1 MPRLPEGASLSQ
13 LQTYL
18 AELCRERGWDQTDEL
33 STWLLFTEEIG
44 ELAKAIRNQRKLY
57 QEAERAPAPD
67 ELAHEMADVLSY
79 FLQLANQL
87 GVDLE
92 TAFAQKEAINQGR
105 EWKSQT
111 D

>member
-1 MPRLPEGASLSQ
+1 MPHLPQGASLSQ
-13 LQTYL
+13 LQAYL
-18 AELCRERGWDQTDEL
+18 TDLCRERGWDQTDEL

-57 QEAERAPAPD
+57 QEAGSSPPPEA
-67 ELAHEMADVLSY
+67 LAHEMADVLSY

-92 TAFAQKEAINQGR
+92 TAFAEKEAINQGR
-105 EWKSQT
+105 TWT
-111 D
+111 GDA

>member
-1 MPRLPEGASLSQ
+1 MPHLPEGASLAE

-44 ELAKAIRNQRKLY
+44 ELAKAIRNHRKLY
-57 QEAERAPAPD
+57 QEDEAAPAPD
-67 ELAHEMADVLSY
+67 ALAHEMADVLSY

-87 GVDLE
+87 GVDLAS
-92 TAFAQKEAINQGR
+92 AFAAKEAINRGR
-105 EWKSQT
+105 DWRSGG
-111 D
+111 